1 VPQLAVIGNVCI
13 DRVDGSDP
21 RPGGCPSF
29 GVLALCLLAHD
40 GVVVTRCAPAD
51 RELFEP
57 FLTAFGV
64 PVTLLDAS
72 TTSAFALDYE
82 DETRRM
88 TIEAVGDSWTP
99 ADVELISRDTEWAH
113 VAPLTRSDFP
123 PATLAA
129 LASGGRRVSYDGQ
142 GLVRVPQVGPMRVD
156 ASFDRG
162 LLASLRTLKLAE
174 DEAEI
179 IAGGELHA
187 GIVDDLGVPVVLHT
201 LGSRGAVVYERGRRT
216 HVPAAWPVLGV
227 ETTGAGD
234 LFMVAYVAAC
244 SDGAVPV
251 EATRVGSELVARVL
265 EDRKSEDRESSGWSS
280 AEP

>member
-1 VPQLAVIGNVCI
+1 MSRLAVIGNVCI
-13 DRVDGSDP
+13 DRVDGSGP

-29 GVLALCLLAHD
+29 AVLGLSLLAHD
-40 GVVVTRCAPAD
+40 GIVLTRCARAD

-72 TTSAFALDYE
+72 TTSAFGLHYE
-82 DETRRM
+82 NETRAM

-99 ADVELISRDTEWAH
+99 ADMELVGQDTEWAH
-113 VAPLTRSDFP
+113 VAPLTRSDVP
-123 PATLAA
+123 PAALAA
-129 LASGGRRVSYDGQ
+129 LAAGGRRVSYDGQ

-156 ASFDRG
+156 GMFDRR
-162 LLASLRTLKLAE
+162 LLSSIRTLKLAE

-179 IAGGELHA
+179 IAGGELHQ
-187 GIVDDLGVPVVLHT
+187 GVVDDLRVPVVLHT

-234 LFMVAYVAAC
+234 LFMVGYVAAC
-244 SDGAVPV
+244 SDGADPV
-251 EATRVGSELVARVL
+251 EATRVGSELAARVL
-265 EDRKSEDRESSGWSS
+265 EERKSDDRETSEWSS
-280 AEP
+280 AAP